1 MRSVALGWYLS
12 ARSLTANHCSASSAG
27 ARCGDRESGFSQKPK
42 IGRRGTCVP
51 RRHTHVIAALSATPC
66 SSSRNRSSLSCRR
79 SPARLWHPRS
89 GTRPRSTRTGTQH
102 TRRCLSRSSRS
113 SHRRGSHGW
122 GRHRSRLRRARGPV
136 PPREGNCSWEN
147 PLCMR
152 KSNRSH
158 HVTTCER
165 GKAGWRSTQ
174 FRQTPKRIRAGR
186 IGMARE
192 RAA

>member
-1 MRSVALGWYLS
+1 MRSAALGSYSS
-12 ARSLTANHCSASSAG
+12 ARSLTANRCLASSAG
-27 ARCGDRESGFSQKPK
+27 VRCGDRETWLPQKK
-42 IGRRGTCVP
+42 GRRGTCVVP
-51 RRHTHVIAALSATPC
+51 RRHTHVIAAPSAKPC
-66 SSSRNRSSLSCRR
+66 SSSRNRSSLSCSR

-102 TRRCLSRSSRS
+102 TRRCPSRSSRS
-113 SHRRGSHGW
+113 SRRRGSHGW
-122 GRHRSRLRRARGPV
+122 GRHRSRLRRAQGPV
-136 PPREGNCSWEN
+136 PPREGNCSWKN

-152 KSNRSH
+152 KLNRSH